1 MNKKVITLTAL
12 ATLMSCVQSCH
23 KDQLPV
29 APNVV
34 ITPENINQLQTV
46 FGKALSKALKSD
58 AELREFLKM
67 ESLKKFDLDNDILY
81 QMVKDVSISNGET
94 FHDKLTHYI
103 TATDLSSIENQLPLL
118 TIFVPSLPSGFSPQ
132 TWQTSQEIPKVAVQ
146 KLGDS
151 RVPFYNE
158 DGVEAFIQPGD
169 IPGFPLIAIKQSER
183 VMTSKSG
190 DTSSETFF
198 QNAAFSF
205 NFTASTFDGIHPG
218 SEETQ
223 RRKMQEAHS
232 AKVLQAKENKPDP
245 SKTNRLA
252 WSYLMA
258 SRVERAYQIDR
269 ANSGFE
275 WQRDYV
281 YYGITPSVPKG
292 KLLSNFR
299 ENIQGMKINNQGI
312 QRMSGYSGDP
322 TLPVVG
328 NMSNGYPVWLD
339 GNYEFLIVL
348 LNNPKDG
355 TPAQRNIRFGARP
368 QDLYSVNYTSVGGG
382 GYYRV
387 DSITP
392 LDFYPFYSIAAWD
405 LQNFGTAWIYHVF
418 EENQTVT
425 TTQQETVSTTYA
437 ANFEFDPTF
446 LGFIKGG
453 AKFGA
458 SASTNNQKVV
468 TIQYTTGSTD
478 LGEQTAYFY
487 DPIIVGTVPAYG
499 SGAYNT
505 FDLYTGYVTFDI
517 QPLSVV
523 DSENSIP

>member
-1 MNKKVITLTAL
+1 MGKAPYFGIVLFPHLFHPDYFAVMNKKIITLTAL
-12 ATLMSCVQSCH
+12 ATLMSCMQSCK

-29 APNVV
+29 SPNAV
-34 ITPENINQLQTV
+34 IVPENINQLQTV

-58 AELREFLKM
+58 VELREFLKK

-103 TATDLSSIENQLPLL
+103 TATDLLAIENQLPLL

-132 TWQTSQEIPKVAVQ
+132 TWQASQEIPKVAVQ
-146 KLGDS
+146 RLGDS

-158 DGVEAFIQPGD
+158 DGVEAFVQPGD

-183 VMTSKSG
+183 VMTRKNG
-190 DTSSETFF
+190 DSSSETFF
-198 QNAAFSF
+198 QNTGFSF
-205 NFTASTFDGIHPG
+205 SFTAPTFDRLHPG
-218 SEETQ
+218 SEEIQ

-232 AKVLQAKENKPDP
+232 AKALQAKENKSDP
-245 SKTNRLA
+245 SKNNRLA

-258 SRVERAYQIDR
+258 SRVERAYQIDI
-269 ANSGFE
+269 ANPGFE

-328 NMSNGYPVWLD
+328 NVSYGQPIWLD

-355 TPAQRNIRFGARP
+355 SPAQRNIRFGARP
-368 QDLYSVNYTSVGGG
+368 QDLYSVNYSPISNGSAF
-382 GYYRV
+382 YRV

-392 LDFYPFYSIAAWD
+392 LDFYPFYSIAA
-405 LQNFGTAWIYHVF
+405 
-418 EENQTVT
+418 
-425 TTQQETVSTTYA
+425 
-437 ANFEFDPTF
+437 
-446 LGFIKGG
+446 
-453 AKFGA
+453 
-458 SASTNNQKVV
+458 
-468 TIQYTTGSTD
+468 
-478 LGEQTAYFY
+478 
-487 DPIIVGTVPAYG
+487 
-499 SGAYNT
+499 
-505 FDLYTGYVTFDI
+505 
-517 QPLSVV
+517 
-523 DSENSIP
+523 